1 MNNNILDKLI
11 NEYNKLINYT
21 IMLEHPSFLDLFKS
35 GLGFVDDYPIF
46 IKKPNRYIGTIFLL
60 LCDIHEIDDRIYIDD
75 GLRKIRTVSFK
86 PELRDY
92 MNELR
97 TDILEQLSQ
106 EFVNQE
112 LNIIDEVMSF
122 LEEEGVSELI
132 DMPTQNPFS
141 DFYLIQD
148 KYTPDIDKTRY
159 VDDMIFD
166 LFELD
171 VDDKEVYAYNL
182 LRRCPYAHSSLAMFL
197 NIDQVTDYKQLL
209 NVIIRAF
216 ELLHKNEMYKIK
228 NRFYYYENYRD
239 FILALESLA
248 SIHKWEGDFQSAI
261 EQYQKVLEFDD
272 LDVLNVK
279 ESILLPLLAEGE
291 FEMFLDYTEQLGEE
305 SLFYT
310 YVKLFNGLVNTY
322 EALDYKLFE
331 DALTA
336 SPLIMK
342 MLCTNEDLY
351 EKASSEERRYL
362 DDFYTVWLMQE
373 DLLET
378 LKNLYYK
385 NTIS

>member
-11 NEYNKLINYT
+11 NEYNKLVNYT

-35 GLGFVDDYPIF
+35 GLGFVDDYPGLGQ
-46 IKKPNRYIGTIFLL
+46 KPNRYIGMIFLL
-60 LCDIHEIDDRIYIDD
+60 LCDIHEIDDPIYIDD
-75 GLRKIRTVSFK
+75 GLRKIRAVSYK
-86 PELRDY
+86 SELRKI
-92 MNELR
+92 MNEMQ

-106 EFVNQE
+106 DFVNE
-112 LNIIDEVMSF
+112 EYIIIDEVMAF
-122 LEEEGVSELI
+122 LEEEGVSELV
-132 DMPTQNPFS
+132 DLPTQNPFS
-141 DFYLIQD
+141 DFYLLQD
-148 KYTPDIDKTRY
+148 KYTPNIDKTRY

-171 VDDKEVYAYNL
+171 VEGKEVYAYNL
-182 LRRCPYAHSSLAMFL
+182 LRLCPYAHSSLAMFL
-197 NIDQVTDYKQLL
+197 NIDQVTNYKQLL

-228 NRFYYYENYRD
+228 SRFYYHENYQD
-239 FILALESLA
+239 YILALESLA

-261 EQYQKVLEFDD
+261 EQYQKVLKFDD
-272 LDVLNVK
+272 LDMLNVK

-291 FEMFLDYTEQLGEE
+291 FELFLDFTEQLDKD
-305 SLFYT
+305 SLFYS
-310 YVKLFNGLVNTY
+310 YIKLFNGLVNTY

-351 EKASSEERRYL
+351 EEASPEERRYL

-385 NTIS
+385 NTVS

>member
-1 MNNNILDKLI
+1 M
-11 NEYNKLINYT
+11 
-21 IMLEHPSFLDLFKS
+21 
-35 GLGFVDDYPIF
+35 
-46 IKKPNRYIGTIFLL
+46 
-60 LCDIHEIDDRIYIDD
+60 
-75 GLRKIRTVSFK
+75 
-86 PELRDY
+86 
-92 MNELR
+92 
-97 TDILEQLSQ
+97 
-106 EFVNQE
+106 
-112 LNIIDEVMSF
+112 
-122 LEEEGVSELI
+122 
-132 DMPTQNPFS
+132 
-141 DFYLIQD
+141 
-148 KYTPDIDKTRY
+148 Y
-159 VDDMIFD
+159 VDDLIFD

-182 LRRCPYAHSSLAMFL
+182 LRLCPYAHSSLAMFL

-228 NRFYYYENYRD
+228 SRFYYHENYRD
-239 FILALESLA
+239 YILALESLA

-261 EQYQKVLEFDD
+261 EQYQKALKFDD
-272 LDVLNVK
+272 LDILNVK
-279 ESILLPLLAEGE
+279 ESILLPLLAEGD
-291 FEMFLDYTEQLGEE
+291 FEVFLDYTEQLDNG
-305 SLFYT
+305 SLFYI

-351 EKASSEERRYL
+351 EKASPEERRYL

-385 NTIS
+385 NSVS